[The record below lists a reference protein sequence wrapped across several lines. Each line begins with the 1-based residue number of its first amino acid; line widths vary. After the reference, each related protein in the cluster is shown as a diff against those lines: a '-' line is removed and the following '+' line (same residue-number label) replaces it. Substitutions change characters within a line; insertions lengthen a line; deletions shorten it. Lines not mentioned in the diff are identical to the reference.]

1 VTKLAKRIFGTRAI
15 VWSRR
20 IKGFWEEYRHNKIG
34 LAGLAILGVYIL
46 VAIFAPLLTPYDP
59 ISSKDIADGY
69 SVPEWMA
76 FFSQYKHLPRTMEI
90 SMKWIVTEASDAVS
104 VIKNEDNE
112 LVVFYNGTGSHS
124 IILTSVFLYPYTPPE
139 KFLVNFEWWAEDVTD
154 ARYRMEFFTMNPAG
168 SKFSLWSYPPM
179 LFSPSNTNWTSVTI
193 YSTTEEL
200 LSRLGLPWTAIVA
213 NEIFN
218 EEGEYKFQL
227 QMQFTSDS
235 TTSGT
240 AKLHFEKARLK
251 IYGLL
256 HGLLGTDSAGRDIAS
271 QVIYGSQ
278 ISLAIGLTSAIL
290 STFLGILVGVVAG
303 YAGGFADEGLMR
315 TVDILLCLPVLPILL
330 ALISLFGTSV
340 WYLVM
345 LIALF
350 GWLGLSRL
358 IRSVVLSL
366 KEMPFIECARAAG
379 ASKFYIML
387 RHMVPNVLPVAL
399 AALVLAV
406 PAAILTEAAIS
417 FIGLGDPSTPSWGR
431 MLNYAFTLG
440 GFRNV
445 GWLVNRGIKSMAWW
459 WIIPPGLAITI
470 ITLGFV
476 FVGHAVDE
484 VINPRLRRR
493 R

>member
-1 VTKLAKRIFGTRAI
+1 VTKLAKRIFGTRGV

-20 IKGFWEEYRHNKIG
+20 IKGFWEEYSHNKIG
-34 LAGLAILGVYIL
+34 LAGLGILSAYIF

-59 ISSKDIADGY
+59 ITTKDIADGY
-69 SVPEWMA
+69 AVPEWMT
-76 FFSQYKHLPRTMEI
+76 FFSQYKHLPRTMEM
-90 SMKWIVTEASDAVS
+90 STNWIVTEASDAVS
-104 VIKNEDNE
+104 VKNEDNK
-112 LVVFYNGTGSHS
+112 LVVLYNGTGSHS
-124 IILTSVFLYPYTPPE
+124 INLTSIFLYPYRPTD
-139 KFLVNFEWWAEDVTD
+139 KFLIDFEWWAEDVSD
-154 ARYRMEFFTMNPAG
+154 AQYRIELFIMNPAG
-168 SKFSLWSYPPM
+168 SKFSMWSYPPM
-179 LFSPSNTNWTSVTI
+179 LFSPSNTNWTSFTL
-193 YSTTEEL
+193 YSTTSEL
-200 LSRLGLPWTAIVA
+200 LTRLGLPWTGNVA
-213 NEIFN
+213 NEVFN
-218 EEGEYKFQL
+218 EVGEYKLQL
-227 QMQFTSDS
+227 QMQFISDS

-240 AKLHFEKARLK
+240 AKIHYEITRFK
-251 IYGLL
+251 IFGLA
-256 HGLLGTDSAGRDIAS
+256 HGLLGTDSAGRDIFC
-271 QVIYGSQ
+271 QVIFGSQ
-278 ISLAIGLTSAIL
+278 ISLAIGLTSALL
-290 STFLGILVGVVAG
+290 STFLGIFVGVVAG
-303 YAGGFADEGLMR
+303 YVGGFADEGLMR

-379 ASKFYIML
+379 ASKFYIMV

-440 GFRNV
+440 GFRDV
-445 GWLVNRGIKSMAWW
+445 GWLVNRGVKSMAWW